1 MHIVLGTSKY
11 KITSYSNNFL
21 TILIICIIKQLFK
34 LSQVQINE
42 VLLYINNSNKLNKN
56 KLGKPK
62 KILFNN
68 GGTPQSL
75 N

>member
-11 KITSYSNNFL
+11 KITSYFDNFL
-21 TILIICIIKQLFK
+21 IILIICIIKQLFRF
-34 LSQVQINE
+34 SQVPINE
-42 VLLYINNSNKLNKN
+42 VLLYLHNLNKLKIN

-62 KILFNN
+62 KLLFNN
-68 GGTPQSL
+68 GGTLQSL

>member
-11 KITSYSNNFL
+11 KITSYSDNFL
-21 TILIICIIKQLFK
+21 IILIICIIKQLFR

-42 VLLYINNSNKLNKN
+42 GLMYINNLNKLNKN

-62 KILFNN
+62 KLLF
-68 GGTPQSL
+68 
-75 N
+75 